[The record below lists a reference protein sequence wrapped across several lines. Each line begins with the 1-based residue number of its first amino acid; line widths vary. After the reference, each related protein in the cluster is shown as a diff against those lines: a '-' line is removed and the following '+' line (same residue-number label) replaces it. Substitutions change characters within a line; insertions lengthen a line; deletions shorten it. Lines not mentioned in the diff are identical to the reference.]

1 MSQLRTFRQY
11 GALPRLL
18 GWSFLVVGFLGR
30 LPTSMV
36 VLGVLTLVASATGSV
51 GDAGL
56 ASASLALS
64 TAVSGP
70 IIGRWTDRRGQR
82 VPLLILAPVNAAALA
97 ALVVA
102 AGGGAPLSV
111 LCVLCVAVGA
121 TTVPVGS
128 LARVRWLALGGGPR
142 QSGAALGY
150 ESMADEMVF
159 VLGPALVGVAASL
172 GTPELPVLIAAVLV
186 LLFVTA
192 FALHRS
198 AAGTAREPEPV
209 RALSPAATR
218 ASGVAA
224 PVRSV
229 VTAHKA
235 PSLVAVLKAVAP
247 ALAGMAC
254 VGMFFGASQTA
265 VTAFATAA
273 GTPGRAGLIYAV
285 MGVGSA
291 VMALAVVALP
301 DVVSLRL
308 RLMVCGAGIAG
319 ISAAMTAATSTA
331 ALTALVLA
339 VGLLVGPALVTLF
352 TAAGRI
358 APPGGT
364 AVAMT
369 AMGSANVV
377 GVAAA
382 AALAG
387 HLADLYGAQA
397 GFAVAAGSA
406 AALAVAAVAV
416 RVPQRRLAPGDV

>member
-1 MSQLRTFRQY
+1 VSQLRTFHEY
-11 GALPRLL
+11 GTLPRLL
-18 GWSFLVVGFLGR
+18 GWSFLAVGFLGR

-36 VLGVLTLVASATGSV
+36 VLGVLTLVAATTGSV

-70 IIGRWTDRRGQR
+70 VIGRWTDRRGQR
-82 VPLLILAPVNAAALA
+82 VPLLVLAPVNAAALT
-97 ALVVA
+97 ALVLA
-102 AGGGAPLSV
+102 AGSGARLAV
-111 LCVLCVAVGA
+111 LCALCVVVGA

-142 QSGAALGY
+142 QTGAALGY
-150 ESMADEMVF
+150 ESMVDETVF

-172 GTPELPVLIAAVLV
+172 GTPELPIVIAAGLVLV
-186 LLFVTA
+186 FVTA
-192 FALHRS
+192 FALHPS
-198 AAGTAREPEPV
+198 AAGTVQGGGPV
-209 RALSPAATR
+209 RTSSTAAG
-218 ASGVAA
+218 ASGHAGPA
-224 PVRSV
+224 SLGSLPG
-229 VTAHKA
+229 A
-235 PSLVAVLKAVAP
+235 PSLGRVLRAVAP
-247 ALAGMAC
+247 ALAGMVC

-285 MGVGSA
+285 MGVSSA

-301 DVVSLRL
+301 DTVSLRL
-308 RLMVCGAGIAG
+308 RLVVCGAGIAA
-319 ISAAMTAATSTA
+319 ITAAMTLASSTA
-331 ALTALVLA
+331 ALVVLVLA

-352 TAAGRI
+352 TVAGRL
-358 APPGGT
+358 APQGGT

-387 HLADLYGAQA
+387 RLADLRGADA
-397 GFAVAAGSA
+397 GFVVAAAGA
-406 AALAVAAVAV
+406 AGLVLAAVAV
-416 RVPQRRLAPGDV
+416 RVPARRLTSGEV